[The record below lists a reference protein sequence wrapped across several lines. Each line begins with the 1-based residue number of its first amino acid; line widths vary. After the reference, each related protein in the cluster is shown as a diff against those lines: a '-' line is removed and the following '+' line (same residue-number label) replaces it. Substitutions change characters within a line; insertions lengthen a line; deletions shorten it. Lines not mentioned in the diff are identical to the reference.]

1 MRTLSSHRRP
11 WPRGWV
17 AAATLLLA
25 GCAGTAIDENFDS
38 ARTLSEQHIGA
49 QPRWLTTD
57 EARRDARLQVDALLA
72 RPLSGDDA
80 VRIALAYSPALQTL
94 LFQQAEASAR
104 ATQSARLPNPVFTF
118 ERLVRRAEGETE
130 LDIGRMISVSVF
142 DLLAWP
148 ARQRM
153 ADLQQQQARL
163 QLSGDVV
170 QAATRARQAWVR
182 AVAAGQSLRYAEQ
195 VNSAAVAG
203 AELARRMQAAGNF
216 SRLQRAREQAYSA
229 QAVAQLARA
238 RQAAQGTR
246 EELVRTLGLDD
257 AQAAALRLPERLP
270 DLPASARDE
279 ASVARVALDQR
290 LDLRL
295 ARAELDLLG
304 RQHGLAR
311 VSSVVGG
318 LHAAGVRNSETGEAP
333 QKGYELEV
341 ELPIFDAGDAA
352 RAGSQARYMAALN
365 RMTQLAVE
373 ASSQVRESYAGYRT
387 AYDLARHYR
396 DEIVPLQKAIAEE
409 NLLRYNGM
417 LIGVFELLADTRE
430 QVGTVMQAIEAQRDF
445 WLADAA
451 LRSALI
457 GRPAGSVALESP
469 AAAPAAAGAH

>member
-1 MRTLSSHRRP
+1 MRTISSSRGP
-11 WPRGWV
+11 APCGWV
-17 AAATLLLA
+17 AAAALALA

-38 ARTLSEQHIGA
+38 ARSLSVQHLGA

-72 RPLSGDDA
+72 KPLSGDDA
-80 VRIALAYSPALQTL
+80 VRVALAYSPELQAL
-94 LFQQAEASAR
+94 LFQQAEASAQ
-104 ATQSARLPNPVFTF
+104 ATQSARMPNPVFTF
-118 ERLVRRAEGETE
+118 ERLVRRAGGETE
-130 LDIGRMISVSVF
+130 LDIGRVLSVSVF

-148 ARQRM
+148 ARQRI
-153 ADLQQQQARL
+153 ADARQQQARL
-163 QLSGDVV
+163 KLSGDVV
-170 QAATRARQAWVR
+170 QAATRARQVWVR

-195 VNSAAVAG
+195 VHHAAQAG

-229 QAVAQLARA
+229 QAAAQLARA
-238 RQAAQGTR
+238 RLAAQSTR

-270 DLPASARDE
+270 DLPAAARDE
-279 ASVARVALDQR
+279 ASVFDVGLDQR

-295 ARAELDLLG
+295 ARAELDLLA
-304 RQHGLAR
+304 RQQGLTR
-311 VSSVVGG
+311 VTSVVNG

-333 QKGYELEV
+333 QKGYELEFEV
-341 ELPIFDAGDAA
+341 PIFDAGDAA

-365 RMTQLAVE
+365 RTTQLAVE
-373 ASSQVRESYAGYRT
+373 ASSQLRESYAGYRT

-396 DEIVPLQKAIAEE
+396 DEMVPLQKAIAEE
-409 NLLRYNGM
+409 NVLRYNGM
-417 LIGVFELLADTRE
+417 LIGVFELLAGTRE
-430 QVGTVMQAIEAQRDF
+430 QIGTVMQAIDAQRDF

-469 AAAPAAAGAH
+469 AAAPATGAH